1 MINRLEMKVEIP
13 YATVREYNLL
23 REELPELTPIG
34 TDLKDFQRPWV
45 VKKILESYSTGKIL
59 EIGADRCELADYLQK
74 KGFEVWV
81 IDVYDNFGGGTARF
95 EEVKRKFPKL
105 NICRGFF
112 HENKVIPTN
121 YFDVVYSCSVLEHV
135 PFEYIQPTIERIYS
149 CLKIGGFSI
158 HAVDFTVEGK
168 ILLNLPLMNEILR
181 CHHSNVRAEEIREKA
196 LADVD
201 TFYLSP
207 QGHYGWR
214 HFLKKSYD
222 EYPYRR
228 VTSLNIVA
236 KRHA

>member
-1 MINRLEMKVEIP
+1 MEIS

-45 VKKILESYSTGKIL
+45 VKRILESYSTGKIL

-81 IDVYDNFGGGTARF
+81 IDVYDSFAGGTATF
-95 EEVKRKFPKL
+95 EEVKRRFPKL
-105 NICRGFF
+105 NIHKGFL
-112 HENKVIPTN
+112 HEDKVLPTN
-121 YFDVVYSCSVLEHV
+121 SFDVICSCSVLEHV
-135 PFEYIQPTIERIYS
+135 RFECIQPTIEKIYS
-149 CLKIGGFSI
+149 CLKIGGFSV
-158 HAVDFTVEGK
+158 HAVDFIVEGN
-168 ILLNLPLMNEILR
+168 IMVNHQRMSEILR
-181 CHHSNVRAEEIREKA
+181 CHHSNVRAEEIQERA

-207 QGHYGWR
+207 QGHYRWR
-214 HFLKKSYD
+214 HSLKRSYD
-222 EYPYRR
+222 DYPYHR
-228 VTSLNIVA
+228 VTSLDIVA

>member
-1 MINRLEMKVEIP
+1 MEIS
-13 YATVREYNLL
+13 YATVREYNLF

-45 VKKILESYSTGKIL
+45 VKKILESCSTGKIL

-74 KGFEVWV
+74 RRFEVWV
-81 IDVYDNFGGGTARF
+81 IDVYDNFAGGAARV

-105 NICRGFF
+105 NIYRGFF
-112 HENKVIPTN
+112 HENKVLPTN

-135 PFEYIQPTIERIYS
+135 PFECIQPTIEKIYS

-158 HAVDFTVEGK
+158 HAVDFIVEGN
-168 ILLNLPLMNEILR
+168 IIVNHPRMSEILR
-181 CHHSNVRAEEIREKA
+181 RHHSNVTAEEIREKA
-196 LADVD
+196 LADRD

-214 HFLKKSYD
+214 HSLKKSYD
-222 EYPYRR
+222 EYPYHR